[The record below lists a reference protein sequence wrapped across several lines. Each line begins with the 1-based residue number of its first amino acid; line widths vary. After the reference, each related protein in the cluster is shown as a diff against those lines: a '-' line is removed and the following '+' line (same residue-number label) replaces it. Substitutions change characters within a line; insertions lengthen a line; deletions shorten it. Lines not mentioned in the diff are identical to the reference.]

1 MRCRLLPSR
10 SVSLETLSCLW
21 QSVARVSAAA
31 GDWGK
36 INILLRRRSS
46 SSSFTK
52 AGREPMAASCCG
64 LSAARAE
71 AGSNNDSGVSC
82 KQPGRVEKDVGE
94 QVAVPYTRQPKRKRH
109 DVAHDST
116 RLGLKLQ
123 QLDAAAGKAQ
133 TGHALLSGESIL
145 RYGHRL
151 RYHLAPDLRLTSR
164 GASLAGKRHFNTPSA
179 PSSEQ
184 PRWLDFPL
192 PCITAAVSHTSRVV
206 ESSAL
211 AANHPPCLSSSRFR
225 GLGGLAT
232 RLSLRVR
239 LHLKGGNGDLASLQ
253 QARPPLFDHNKLYQS

>member
-1 MRCRLLPSR
+1 MLVAKCCACKRRRRRL
-10 SVSLETLSCLW
+10 
-21 QSVARVSAAA
+21 
-31 GDWGK
+31 GM
-36 INILLRRRSS
+36 INILLRRRGS

-71 AGSNNDSGVSC
+71 AGINNDSGVSC
-82 KQPGRVEKDVGE
+82 KQPGRGEKDVGE

-116 RLGLKLQ
+116 RLGLELQ

-164 GASLAGKRHFNTPSA
+164 GASLAGKRHFNSPSA

-184 PRWLDFPL
+184 PRWLDFPC
-192 PCITAAVSHTSRVV
+192 PA
-206 ESSAL
+206 
-211 AANHPPCLSSSRFR
+211 
-225 GLGGLAT
+225 
-232 RLSLRVR
+232 
-239 LHLKGGNGDLASLQ
+239 
-253 QARPPLFDHNKLYQS
+253 